1 SSPSSFFLERRQR
14 LEARALELGNPS
26 FGDLVDRGWV
36 DEVQLLAA
44 PASPRNEVRLLEQ
57 RQMLGDRLARHGEAR
72 HPSPQNAVF
81 QGPGADARARADELK
96 CGPSEQRR
104 QVYLRLSLEKGA
116 I

>member
-57 RQMLGDRLARHGEAR
+57 RQMLGDRLARHGEAPAEFAER
-72 HPSPQNAVF
+72 LAVF
-81 QGPGADARARADELK
+81 CVHRSSSRRRLASANAR
-96 CGPSEQRR
+96 
-104 QVYLRLSLEKGA
+104 
-116 I
+116 